1 MSTAEEASANKLVGD
16 AEAESS
22 GSTAEGIDTSTSVV
36 GTEKGDKNC
45 SNGNDDN
52 CNNTGKGEVDG
63 KPKVEENGDTNNTTN
78 TNERG
83 HWDQTSKRVVIH
95 NVLKFVR
102 AKEVNKLATKWLAG
116 HEDKIQIIKTKKVS
130 GVLFLLLL

>member
-1 MSTAEEASANKLVGD
+1 MSTAEETSANKLVGD
-16 AEAESS
+16 ADTAVSS
-22 GSTAEGIDTSTSVV
+22 GSTDEVIDNSTGVA
-36 GTEKGDKNC
+36 GTEKEGKHC
-45 SNGNDDN
+45 SNGNEDN
-52 CNNTGKGEVDG
+52 CSSGKEVDG